1 VLLDHLNRWVRVV
14 RQDISSKKADN
25 KRARANQISN
35 QLEDQLFRLDSILS
49 SIDQILMAKAAFQC
63 KAFARSLMNFEQQVV
78 TIQERQAKN
87 KDLPSYYEKL
97 HEIYAQLDEPDG
109 MEGISTLIL
118 SPSLEHQIRQHESTG
133 RWTSAQSCWEVR
145 LQESPDNVNFHL
157 GLLRC
162 LRNLGHYGKASSL
175 SLSKILI
182 YLPDTLR
189 THARGVLTRHP
200 EWETILSDFQVESA
214 WMVGAWD
221 DVQTLVE
228 QVDTQTSS
236 MVMARLLLAMRS
248 GEVNTISESM
258 SMARSVLGAPITAA
272 GVKGYRRSYESVL
285 NLHLTHELELIHQV
299 TSTLPVGSQA
309 NKQQERRLAISELS
323 RTLSARLNATLPTFR
338 SREPVLSMRRTAF
351 ALS

>member
-1 VLLDHLNRWVRVV
+1 
-14 RQDISSKKADN
+14 
-25 KRARANQISN
+25 
-35 QLEDQLFRLDSILS
+35 
-49 SIDQILMAKAAFQC
+49 
-63 KAFARSLMNFEQQVV
+63 
-78 TIQERQAKN
+78 
-87 KDLPSYYEKL
+87 
-97 HEIYAQLDEPDG
+97 
-109 MEGISTLIL
+109 
-118 SPSLEHQIRQHESTG
+118 
-133 RWTSAQSCWEVR
+133 
-145 LQESPDNVNFHL
+145 
-157 GLLRC
+157 
-162 LRNLGHYGKASSL
+162 
-175 SLSKILI
+175 
-182 YLPDTLR
+182 
-189 THARGVLTRHP
+189 
-200 EWETILSDFQVESA
+200 
-214 WMVGAWD
+214 MVGAWD

-258 SMARSVLGAPITAA
+258 SMARTVLGAPITAA

>member
-1 VLLDHLNRWVRVV
+1 
-14 RQDISSKKADN
+14 
-25 KRARANQISN
+25 
-35 QLEDQLFRLDSILS
+35 
-49 SIDQILMAKAAFQC
+49 
-63 KAFARSLMNFEQQVV
+63 
-78 TIQERQAKN
+78 
-87 KDLPSYYEKL
+87 
-97 HEIYAQLDEPDG
+97 
-109 MEGISTLIL
+109 
-118 SPSLEHQIRQHESTG
+118 
-133 RWTSAQSCWEVR
+133 
-145 LQESPDNVNFHL
+145 
-157 GLLRC
+157 
-162 LRNLGHYGKASSL
+162 
-175 SLSKILI
+175 
-182 YLPDTLR
+182 
-189 THARGVLTRHP
+189 
-200 EWETILSDFQVESA
+200 
-214 WMVGAWD
+214 MVGAWD

-285 NLHLTHELELIHQV
+285 NPHLTHELELIHQV